1 MSKRYVR
8 NARNTRIPCICQ
20 VRTANIIKD
29 GLVIGTISEEM
40 NDAGETDWVITPNY
54 ANIDEDKP
62 LTISGIDLSL
72 HLKEYI
78 RTYVPVFVEE
88 RTPSD
93 SREDLRELLDAVG
106 LDWNDR
112 FEYMC
117 RTHGVCGNN
126 DITVERCEEA

>member
-1 MSKRYVR
+1 M
-8 NARNTRIPCICQ
+8 
-20 VRTANIIKD
+20 
-29 GLVIGTISEEM
+29 IGTIAEEM

-54 ANIDEDKP
+54 DNISPDKP
-62 LTISGIDLSL
+62 LLISGIDLSL
-72 HLKEYI
+72 GLKEYV
-78 RTYVPVFVEE
+78 RSYVPVFVEE

-93 SREDLRELLDAVG
+93 HREDLWELLDAVG

-126 DITVERCEEA
+126 NLTVERCE

>member
-1 MSKRYVR
+1 MPKRYVR

-20 VRTANIIKD
+20 VRTANMIFDNTI
-29 GLVIGTISEEM
+29 IGTISEEM

-54 ANIDEDKP
+54 ENLAKIRP
-62 LTISGIDLSL
+62 IMIPGIDLSM

-93 SREDLRELLDAVG
+93 NREDLRELLDAVG

-126 DITVERCEEA
+126 DITVERI